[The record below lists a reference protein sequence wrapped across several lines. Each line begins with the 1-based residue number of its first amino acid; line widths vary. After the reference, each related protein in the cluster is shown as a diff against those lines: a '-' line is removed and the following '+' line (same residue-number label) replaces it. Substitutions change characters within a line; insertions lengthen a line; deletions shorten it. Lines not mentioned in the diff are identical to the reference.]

1 MSHVSVT
8 IPKGCAR
15 QFEDLLMDYQ
25 RTHNRGQFGASLILG
40 GISEDLR
47 GNLTY
52 PLCIPKTHLH
62 PDVVMMKT
70 AKDHV

>member
-52 PLCIPKTHLH
+52 PPLPAQIVLPLLKNSKIPYK
-62 PDVVMMKT
+62 
-70 AKDHV
+70 AN